1 MSILEHN
8 MPFTM
13 MSPVAA
19 KNVLVVLS
27 VGGLIAKV
35 SAFVA
40 VPLRPMAT
48 DFELSQ
54 RWKSRGSLQAS
65 FATKKGFSN
74 EAPSKKK
81 RPSAVSP
88 AEEASPQEATLASPN
103 GPLASTSTASP
114 SLSTGSTPSETNAG
128 QRALAEMRRRRAE
141 EKDEELR
148 RVREL
153 VAVDRQISTS
163 PESAA
168 IPEKVA
174 QRMGVRMLPFVGLPL
189 FGIMG
194 AFVTFWYLA
203 TYKNL
208 EFDTS
213 LVAVSTIGI
222 LVVGLLVRSVWEVRL
237 V

>member
-1 MSILEHN
+1 MR
-8 MPFTM
+8 
-13 MSPVAA
+13 
-19 KNVLVVLS
+19 
-27 VGGLIAKV
+27 GG
-35 SAFVA
+35 
-40 VPLRPMAT
+40 P
-48 DFELSQ
+48 
-54 RWKSRGSLQAS
+54 
-65 FATKKGFSN
+65 
-74 EAPSKKK
+74 
-81 RPSAVSP
+81 P
-88 AEEASPQEATLASPN
+88 A
-103 GPLASTSTASP
+103 
-114 SLSTGSTPSETNAG
+114 SETNAG

-153 VAVDRQISTS
+153 VAADRQVSTS

-222 LVVGLLVRSVWEVRL
+222 LVVGLLVRSACEMRL